1 MRRRVYNEHSVLTQE
16 RRTPRFNEVE
26 KDLLDM
32 ACNNNHRDNLTYKQN
47 DEHEI
52 ITVEHCQIIAAI
64 IKVNSKHSLYF

>member
-52 ITVEHCQIIAAI
+52 IIVRLLLL
-64 IKVNSKHSLYF
+64 SLKSTQNTHFTSSA